1 MQVRNQLSVFLKN
14 EPGVLAKVT
23 SDLAHHNIDVLG
35 MTVSDTVDH
44 AVVRLIVSDPDKA
57 IDVLESA
64 GMLVVESDVLVV
76 ELTNKRGA
84 LEGLSERLSKA
95 HINIEYAYGTVGSR
109 EKNGVLIVRVSDT
122 KKALK
127 VLRA

>member
-1 MQVRNQLSVFLKN
+1 MQIRKQLSIFLKN
-14 EPGVLAKVT
+14 TPGVLAKLA
-23 SDLAHHNIDVLG
+23 SDLADHQVDILG

-44 AVVRLIVSDPDKA
+44 AVVRLMVSDPDKA

-76 ELTNKRGA
+76 ELTNRRGA
-84 LEGLSERLSKA
+84 LEDLSNRLARAK
-95 HINIEYAYGTVGSR
+95 INIEYAYGTVGSR
-109 EKNGVLIVRVSDT
+109 EKKGVLIVRVSDT

-127 VLRA
+127 VLRS